1 MVKAK
6 PICALDD
13 IPLIDGNVG
22 EAALELKID
31 NKKIFVLAIR
41 QGDEV
46 FLYKNS
52 CPHIGSPLDFDPGRF
67 LNPDN
72 THILCATHGA
82 LFEIDNGKCIYG
94 PCEGKDLEAIPCR
107 VEGSNVWLA

>member
-6 PICALDD
+6 PICNLDD
-13 IPLIDGNVG
+13 IALVDDHIG
-22 EAALELKID
+22 EAALELKIN
-31 NKKIFVLAIR
+31 NKKVFVLAIR
-41 QGDEV
+41 RGDEV

-52 CPHIGSPLDFDPGRF
+52 CPHIGSPLDFNPGRF

-82 LFEIDNGKCIYG
+82 LFKIENGHCIYG
-94 PCEGKDLEAIPCR
+94 PCEGKDLEAIGCL
-107 VEGSNVWLA
+107 VEGGKVWLA